1 MVALD
6 VAIALLHPLA
16 VIALSTLW
24 TLRILRTEYREHLSE
39 ASAAPED
46 ETRTPEPSTEV

>member
-1 MVALD
+1 MVAID
-6 VAIALLHPLA
+6 VAVALLHPIA

-39 ASAAPED
+39 EPVPSD
-46 ETRTPEPSTEV
+46 SETQSTEPPTEV

>member
-24 TLRILRTEYREHLSE
+24 TLKILRTEYREHLSE
-39 ASAAPED
+39 ANVTAEN
-46 ETRTPEPSTEV
+46 ETRTAERSTEV